1 MKALYSPPSDQNKD
15 AASVREGLF
24 SDRTSYIIQD
34 SFRQDLLGKVPVEVL
49 TMILKYIGPCRYL
62 IVLGESRRLID
73 QWRISGGNRC
83 ERLSLSEGI
92 YVTRTD
98 YQSISYISRVSN
110 TPFMLSSDETFLGEF
125 LSLPPSTQRIVLS
138 KDHMGTR
145 HMQFLRQDTEPSV
158 DGSPWYEII
167 EISDPISDT
176 EIEIFHNVSLSS
188 RPNVPILEHFS

>member
-1 MKALYSPPSDQNKD
+1 MKALYSPPSDQNRD

-49 TMILKYIGPCRYL
+49 TMILKYIGPCCYL

-83 ERLSLSEGI
+83 ERLNLSEDI

-188 RPNVPILEHFS
+188 RPNVPVLEHFS